1 MNLKESIDIKIIY
14 WDDEP
19 TEYLDDVTHNDIVDI
34 QNDPNVYKIVD
45 VTNGKKKTIYL
56 AESKKSTRKSIKE
69 SKSLT
74 DLCNSW
80 VIGDVI
86 GKFKNR
92 DYCHK
97 GNDYSV
103 FNIGNII
110 EDALR
115 DNYILEFDGDNK
127 AKSVIF
133 YMIDKDGK
141 NVGSLEIYPDERYE
155 ISNYEDGYDLNEL
168 NMDEIADLFYEF
180 QKNKIEYL
188 LSDKRFDFTD
198 KFWYNESKKSTR
210 KSMKESKVDFQ
221 SVIDK
226 VIPKEYAHNKNA
238 YKYALHCVESLYNED
253 EYDSDNAKV
262 YFLNCYISDLFPS
275 WVDDL
280 GEEEMD
286 ALANSLY
293 DGLFKWSDIDSSW
306 LK

>member
-56 AESKKSTRKSIKE
+56 AESKKSVRKSLNEKVDSKFKYTFNHSKDGYEIMQFDDYNFAILAVPNG
-69 SKSLT
+69 KSLFS
-74 DLCNSW
+74 DNLP
-80 VIGDVI
+80 
-86 GKFKNR
+86 KFKIEKTYIYDTCVNNR
-92 DYCHK
+92 DITLFVGIVEELGWCFIAFDK
-97 GNDYSV
+97 LANNN
-103 FNIGNII
+103 NIFAYFISGKTK
-110 EDALR
+110 EGA
-115 DNYILEFDGDNK
+115 YHAFHEYKQEFD
-127 AKSVIF
+127 
-133 YMIDKDGK
+133 
-141 NVGSLEIYPDERYE
+141 LR
-155 ISNYEDGYDLNEL
+155 
-168 NMDEIADLFYEF
+168 
-180 QKNKIEYL
+180 IE
-188 LSDKRFDFTD
+188 
-198 KFWYNESKKSTR
+198 EKKSI
-210 KSMKESKVDFQ
+210 KESKVDFQ